1 MGLKFIGAKKLILLS
16 IELILLLLIV
26 SVVIS
31 LLANAFSVNDL
42 QNVEGTI
49 SRLPVYV
56 MVYLLIIRVLAE
68 ELFFR
73 GFLVNLIGVV
83 PSSIIFAAFHF
94 SWNSVIEVIGAFVAG
109 LILAYYFKKNQ
120 TIYPNIIAHVCYN
133 LLVIFW
139 MIR

>member
-1 MGLKFIGAKKLILLS
+1 MGLRFTGTKKLILAS
-16 IELILLLLIV
+16 VELMLLLLIV
-26 SVVIS
+26 SLAIS
-31 LLANAFSVNDL
+31 VLANVFSVNDL

-49 SRLPVYV
+49 NRLPLYV
-56 MVYLLIIRVLAE
+56 VAYLLIIRVLAE

-120 TIYPNIIAHVCYN
+120 TIYPNIIAHICYN
-133 LLVIFW
+133 LVIIFW